1 MGLYVGLDVSLKE
14 TSICVVDERG
24 AIISEGTV
32 LSEPA
37 GDSLL
42 AGWTDSM
49 GVDQCSV
56 MLTMPDRPLLD
67 ELHTKNMIT
76 PVLPN
81 AVFLMKDSNCVTN
94 VRCERLF

>member
-37 GDSLL
+37 
-42 AGWTDSM
+42 AI
-49 GVDQCSV
+49 
-56 MLTMPDRPLLD
+56 PY
-67 ELHTKNMIT
+67 
-76 PVLPN
+76 
-81 AVFLMKDSNCVTN
+81 
-94 VRCERLF
+94 